1 MILYVLKK
9 ERIYKT
15 SGGIPMPWYSFSEIW
30 TPLSMF
36 GVKLYREK
44 NERKL
49 WVKVGNKKRRR
60 LFGHKDHRMEE

>member
-1 MILYVLKK
+1 
-9 ERIYKT
+9 
-15 SGGIPMPWYSFSEIW
+15 MPWYSFSEIW

-60 LFGHKDHRMEE
+60 LFGHKDHRVEE